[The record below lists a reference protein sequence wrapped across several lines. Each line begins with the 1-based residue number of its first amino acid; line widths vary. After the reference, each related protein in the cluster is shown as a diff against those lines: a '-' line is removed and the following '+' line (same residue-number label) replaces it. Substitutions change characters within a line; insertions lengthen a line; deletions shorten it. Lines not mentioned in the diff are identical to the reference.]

1 MTAKIC
7 NPHDDG
13 QFYRYKEA
21 VKELISEI
29 LNENDEKKAVLLKE
43 KNLSKQA
50 RFYRREMSTDCSI
63 VRDTSRIVMQLE
75 REFDMIERKYNKLI
89 EQKTVFAKR
98 ALARI
103 HYILQ
108 EGVSEEDNIIKLIN
122 LLDRSEKKMRFWWK

>member
-1 MTAKIC
+1 
-7 NPHDDG
+7 
-13 QFYRYKEA
+13 
-21 VKELISEI
+21 
-29 LNENDEKKAVLLKE
+29 
-43 KNLSKQA
+43 
-50 RFYRREMSTDCSI
+50 
-63 VRDTSRIVMQLE
+63 MQLE

-122 LLDRSEKKMRFWWK
+122 LLDRSEKKDEILMEMRDRIRFSSQFKNITAEPSSHFILTNDIYFSSFKSYCI